1 MTSPRFTIYCHTNRV
16 NGKRYVGQTV
26 HSMEKRWGNHIART
40 KTSDRRSPVFA
51 NAIRKYGADAFDHQI
66 LEVVS
71 TQEEADLY
79 ETLWIEQ
86 MECRVPNGYNLKS
99 GGGAQ
104 GHLHDDT
111 KKLIRESAF
120 AQHARMTSEERK
132 AAAIPRI
139 KGLRAWWAALTPE
152 ERAVLGCLRA
162 ERTRA
167 RYVGTTAEERRIQAR
182 KGKTVTP
189 EKLSANALKG
199 WGARR
204 AKYGQ
209 NGGVKCTLTRE
220 QRIEKNQ
227 KSWKTRREKYGA
239 LGRAH
244 VAGQYRDAAK
254 KGWAG
259 MTPKAQAEHG
269 GKTQEG
275 MRKAREAREVK
286 TSRLIRVNFL
296 RAP

>member
-1 MTSPRFTIYCHTNRV
+1 MFTRFTIYCHTNRV

-139 KGLRAWWAALTPE
+139 KGLHAWWDGLTAE
-152 ERAVLGCLRA
+152 EHDAIRRQRGDTS
-162 ERTRA
+162 RTRWG
-167 RYVGTTAEERRIQAR
+167 RMTAEERRIQAR

-189 EKLSANALKG
+189 EKLSANALKT
-199 WGARR
+199 WDTRR
-204 AKYGQ
+204 ARYGQ
-209 NGGVKCTLTRE
+209 NGGVKSSKE
-220 QRIEKNQ
+220 YSE
-227 KSWKTRREKYGA
+227 
-239 LGRAH
+239 H
-244 VAGQYRDAAK
+244 AK
-254 KGWAG
+254 MGWAA
-259 MTPKAQAEHG
+259 MSPETRAERV
-269 GKTQEG
+269 
-275 MRKAREAREVK
+275 RKIKDGRRRAREAREEK
-286 TSRLIRVNFL
+286 TSRLIRINLL
-296 RAP
+296 RAA